1 MKYAVLFAREA
12 EDDLVDIHRH
22 IAESD
27 SVDQAGHVLT
37 RIERICRELRRC
49 PRRGHVPPEL
59 ERVGVFEFREVH
71 FKPYRILDEVV
82 GARVY
87 VHAILDRRRD
97 LQDLLARRVLR

>member
-1 MKYAVLFAREA
+1 
-12 EDDLVDIHRH
+12 
-22 IAESD
+22 
-27 SVDQAGHVLT
+27 
-37 RIERICRELRRC
+37 
-49 PRRGHVPPEL
+49 VPPEL